1 VAQIVAADFRDF
13 LYWTTVH
20 RILLLLIS
28 SIRCGELKTR
38 TQCPIFSQCRS
49 NALGTAYAYDAYDI
63 AYDIALTFLS
73 PTGKLSI
80 RPFAAFGALD
90 EHGVILR
97 NEAN

>member
-1 VAQIVAADFRDF
+1 MRGIENANAVSHFFAMPF
-13 LYWTTVH
+13 
-20 RILLLLIS
+20 
-28 SIRCGELKTR
+28 
-38 TQCPIFSQCRS
+38 

>member
-1 VAQIVAADFRDF
+1 MRGIENANAVSHFFAMPF
-13 LYWTTVH
+13 
-20 RILLLLIS
+20 
-28 SIRCGELKTR
+28 
-38 TQCPIFSQCRS
+38 
-49 NALGTAYAYDAYDI
+49 NALGTAYAC
-63 AYDIALTFLS
+63 DIALTFLS